1 MKNIRN
7 AIVMMFDSWQF
18 NYTGCYG
25 NDWIKT
31 PNFDRFAKEG
41 VLFEN
46 AYGNNMP
53 TIPVRRSMMTGRYTL
68 HEIGWGPL
76 RMEDMTIAD
85 LC

>member
-1 MKNIRN
+1 MKNVKS
-7 AIVMMFDSWQF
+7 AVVVMFDSWQH

-25 NDWIKT
+25 NEWIKT
-31 PNFDRFAKEG
+31 LNIDAFARKG

-53 TIPVRRSMMTGRYTL
+53 TLPVRRSMMTGHYTL
-68 HEIGWGPL
+68 HEIGWAPL
-76 RMEDMTIAD
+76 HPEATTIAG